1 VRVDVAGLT
10 TGVRAAPDSDGLGD
24 DDTDAVGE
32 AVGLPDPE
40 LGLGLGLGLGLAD
53 AVLGVVAVDWDEF
66 VAS

>member
-1 VRVDVAGLT
+1 MRVDVAGLT

-40 LGLGLGLGLGLAD
+40 LGLGLGLAD

>member
-1 VRVDVAGLT
+1 MRVDVAGLT

-40 LGLGLGLGLGLAD
+40 LGLGLGLGLAD